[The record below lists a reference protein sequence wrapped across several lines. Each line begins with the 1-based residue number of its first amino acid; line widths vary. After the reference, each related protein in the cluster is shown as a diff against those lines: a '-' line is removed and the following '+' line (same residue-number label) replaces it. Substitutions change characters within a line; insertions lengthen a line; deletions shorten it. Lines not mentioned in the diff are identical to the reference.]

1 MGNND
6 DFWDLP
12 AVNEDTYE
20 TTVLPTADD
29 EPAPAIENEVEKKR
43 NARTVILGSIALT
56 LVILVVLAVAIGI
69 KNWHTTPAN
78 AGAEASTPQAT
89 IAPTIPAPDTT
100 AAPQPAPSQQAPT
113 QNPATTAPAA
123 PAQPAPS
130 ATIDPNSLTFA
141 PPQQARAVVIG
152 KDITAADGQLIFTL
166 RINIPNIPQAAQ
178 GGTVAYVVT
187 KSQYD
192 SYESGS
198 IIDVQYRVDQDGR
211 IAIVR

>member
-1 MGNND
+1 MDNSND

-12 AVNEDTYE
+12 VADEDTYE
-20 TTVLPTADD
+20 TTVLPTAD
-29 EPAPAIENEVEKKR
+29 EPAPEVEKKR
-43 NARTVILGSIALT
+43 NARTVILGSIVLALA
-56 LVILVVLAVAIGI
+56 VLVVLVAAIGL
-69 KNWHTTPAN
+69 KNWHKTPAN
-78 AGAEASTPQAT
+78 AGTEASTPQAT

-100 AAPQPAPSQQAPT
+100 AAPQPAPSQQTPT
-113 QNPATTAPAA
+113 QDPATTAPTA
-123 PAQPAPS
+123 PAQP
-130 ATIDPNSLTFA
+130 TIDPNSLTFA

-152 KDITAADGQLIFTL
+152 KDITAANGQLIFTL
-166 RINIPNIPQAAQ
+166 RINIPQATQ

-198 IIDVQYRVDQDGR
+198 LIDVQYRVDQDGR

>member
-1 MGNND
+1 MDNSND

-12 AVNEDTYE
+12 VADENTYE
-20 TTVLPTADD
+20 TTVLPTAD
-29 EPAPAIENEVEKKR
+29 EPAPEVEKKR
-43 NARTVILGSIALT
+43 NARNVILGSIVLALA
-56 LVILVVLAVAIGI
+56 VLVVLVAAIGL
-69 KNWHTTPAN
+69 KNWHKTPAN
-78 AGAEASTPQAT
+78 AGTEASTPQAT

-100 AAPQPAPSQQAPT
+100 AAPQPAPSQQTPT
-113 QNPATTAPAA
+113 QDPATTAPTA
-123 PAQPAPS
+123 PAQP
-130 ATIDPNSLTFA
+130 TIDPNSLTFA

-152 KDITAADGQLIFTL
+152 KDITAANGQLIFTL
-166 RINIPNIPQAAQ
+166 RINIPQATQ

-198 IIDVQYRVDQDGR
+198 LIDVQYRVDQDGR

>member
-1 MGNND
+1 MDNND

-20 TTVLPTADD
+20 TTVLPAVD

-43 NARTVILGSIALT
+43 NARTVIFGSIALT
-56 LVILVVLAVAIGI
+56 LVILVVLAAAIGI

-78 AGAEASTPQAT
+78 AGADASTPQAT
-89 IAPTIPAPDTT
+89 IAPTIPTPDTT

-123 PAQPAPS
+123 PAQPTPN

>member
-1 MGNND
+1 MDNSND

-12 AVNEDTYE
+12 VADENTYE
-20 TTVLPTADD
+20 TTVLPTAD
-29 EPAPAIENEVEKKR
+29 EPAPEVEKKR
-43 NARTVILGSIALT
+43 NARTVILGSIVLA
-56 LVILVVLAVAIGI
+56 LVILVVLVAAIGL
-69 KNWHTTPAN
+69 KNWHKTPTN
-78 AGAEASTPQAT
+78 AGTEASTPQAT
-89 IAPTIPAPDTT
+89 IAPTIPTPDTT
-100 AAPQPAPSQQAPT
+100 ADPQPAPSQPT
-113 QNPATTAPAA
+113 
-123 PAQPAPS
+123 PS

-141 PPQQARAVVIG
+141 PAQQARAVVIG
-152 KDITAADGQLIFTL
+152 KDITAVNGQLVFTL

-198 IIDVQYRVDQDGR
+198 LIDVQYRVDQDGR

>member
-1 MGNND
+1 MDNSND

-12 AVNEDTYE
+12 VADENTYE
-20 TTVLPTADD
+20 TTVLPTAD
-29 EPAPAIENEVEKKR
+29 EPAPEVEKKR
-43 NARTVILGSIALT
+43 NARTVILGSIVLALA
-56 LVILVVLAVAIGI
+56 VLVVLVAAIGL
-69 KNWHTTPAN
+69 KNWHKTPAN
-78 AGAEASTPQAT
+78 AGTEASTPQAT

-100 AAPQPAPSQQAPT
+100 AAPQPAPSQQTPT
-113 QNPATTAPAA
+113 QDPATTAPTA
-123 PAQPAPS
+123 PAQP
-130 ATIDPNSLTFA
+130 TIDPNSLTFA

-152 KDITAADGQLIFTL
+152 KDITAVNGQLVFTL

-198 IIDVQYRVDQDGR
+198 LIDVQYRVDQDGR

>member
-1 MGNND
+1 MDNND

-12 AVNEDTYE
+12 VADEDTYE
-20 TTVLPTADD
+20 TTTLPTAD
-29 EPAPAIENEVEKKR
+29 EPAPEVEKKR
-43 NARTVILGSIALT
+43 NARTVILGSITLA
-56 LVILVVLAVAIGI
+56 LVILVALVAAIGL
-69 KNWHTTPAN
+69 KNWHNAPAN

-89 IAPTIPAPDTT
+89 IAPTIPTSDTT
-100 AAPQPAPSQQAPT
+100 AAPQPAPSQQTPT
-113 QNPATTAPAA
+113 QDPATTAPAS
-123 PAQPAPS
+123 PAQPTPN

-141 PPQQARAVVIG
+141 PAQQARAVVIG
-152 KDITAADGQLIFTL
+152 KDITAANGQLIFTL
-166 RINIPNIPQAAQ
+166 RINIPNIPQATQ

-198 IIDVQYRVDQDGR
+198 LIDVQYRVDQDGR

>member
-1 MGNND
+1 MDNSND

-12 AVNEDTYE
+12 VADENTYE
-20 TTVLPTADD
+20 TTTLPTAD
-29 EPAPAIENEVEKKR
+29 EPAPEVEKKR
-43 NARTVILGSIALT
+43 NARTVILGSI
-56 LVILVVLAVAIGI
+56 VLALAVLVALVAAIGL
-69 KNWHTTPAN
+69 KNWHNAPAN
-78 AGAEASTPQAT
+78 AGTEASTPQAT

-100 AAPQPAPSQQAPT
+100 AAPQPAPSQQTPT
-113 QNPATTAPAA
+113 QDPATTAPTA
-123 PAQPAPS
+123 PAQP
-130 ATIDPNSLTFA
+130 TIDPNSLTFA

-152 KDITAADGQLIFTL
+152 KDITAANGQLIFTL
-166 RINIPNIPQAAQ
+166 RINIPQATQ

-198 IIDVQYRVDQDGR
+198 LIDVQYRVDQDGR

>member
-1 MGNND
+1 MDNSND

-12 AVNEDTYE
+12 VADENTYE
-20 TTVLPTADD
+20 TTVLPTAD
-29 EPAPAIENEVEKKR
+29 EPAPEVEKKR
-43 NARTVILGSIALT
+43 NARTVILGSIVLALA
-56 LVILVVLAVAIGI
+56 VLVVLVAAIGL
-69 KNWHTTPAN
+69 KNWHKTPAN
-78 AGAEASTPQAT
+78 AGTEASTPQAT

-100 AAPQPAPSQQAPT
+100 AAPQPAPSQQTPT
-113 QNPATTAPAA
+113 QDPATTAPTA
-123 PAQPAPS
+123 PAQP
-130 ATIDPNSLTFA
+130 TIDPNSLTFA

-152 KDITAADGQLIFTL
+152 KDITAANGQLIFTL
-166 RINIPNIPQAAQ
+166 RINIPQATQ

-198 IIDVQYRVDQDGR
+198 LIDVQYRVDQDGR

>member
-1 MGNND
+1 MDNSND

-12 AVNEDTYE
+12 VADENTYE
-20 TTVLPTADD
+20 TTVLPTAD
-29 EPAPAIENEVEKKR
+29 EPAPEVEKKR
-43 NARTVILGSIALT
+43 NARTVILGSIVLALA
-56 LVILVVLAVAIGI
+56 VLAVLVAAIGL
-69 KNWHTTPAN
+69 KNWHKTPAN
-78 AGAEASTPQAT
+78 AGTEASTPQAT

-100 AAPQPAPSQQAPT
+100 AAPQPAPSQQTPT
-113 QNPATTAPAA
+113 QDPATTAPTA
-123 PAQPAPS
+123 PAQP
-130 ATIDPNSLTFA
+130 TIDPNSLTFA

-152 KDITAADGQLIFTL
+152 KDITAANGQLIFTL
-166 RINIPNIPQAAQ
+166 RINIPQATQ

-198 IIDVQYRVDQDGR
+198 LIDVQYRVDQDGR

>member
-1 MGNND
+1 MDNSND

-12 AVNEDTYE
+12 VADENTYE
-20 TTVLPTADD
+20 TTVLSTAD
-29 EPAPAIENEVEKKR
+29 EPAPEVEKKR
-43 NARTVILGSIALT
+43 NARTVILGSIVLALA
-56 LVILVVLAVAIGI
+56 VLVVLVAAIGL
-69 KNWHTTPAN
+69 KNWHKTPAN
-78 AGAEASTPQAT
+78 AGTEASTPQAT

-100 AAPQPAPSQQAPT
+100 AAPQPAPSQQTPT
-113 QNPATTAPAA
+113 QDPATTAPTA
-123 PAQPAPS
+123 PAQP
-130 ATIDPNSLTFA
+130 TIDPNSLTFA

-152 KDITAADGQLIFTL
+152 KDITAANGQLIFTL
-166 RINIPNIPQAAQ
+166 RINIPQATQ

-198 IIDVQYRVDQDGR
+198 LIDVQYRVDQDGR

>member
-1 MGNND
+1 MDNSND

-12 AVNEDTYE
+12 VADENTYE
-20 TTVLPTADD
+20 TTVLPTAD
-29 EPAPAIENEVEKKR
+29 EPAPEVEKKR
-43 NARTVILGSIALT
+43 NARTVILGSIVLALA
-56 LVILVVLAVAIGI
+56 VLVVLVAAIGL
-69 KNWHTTPAN
+69 KNWHKTPAN
-78 AGAEASTPQAT
+78 AGTEASTPQAT

-100 AAPQPAPSQQAPT
+100 AAPQPAPSQQTPT
-113 QNPATTAPAA
+113 QDPATTAPTA
-123 PAQPAPS
+123 PAQP
-130 ATIDPNSLTFA
+130 TIDPNSLTFA

-152 KDITAADGQLIFTL
+152 KNITAANGQLIFTL
-166 RINIPNIPQAAQ
+166 RINIPQATQ

-198 IIDVQYRVDQDGR
+198 LIDVQYRVDQDGR

>member
-1 MGNND
+1 MDNND

-12 AVNEDTYE
+12 VANEDTYE
-20 TTVLPTADD
+20 TTVLPAAD
-29 EPAPAIENEVEKKR
+29 EPAPEVEKKR
-43 NARTVILGSIALT
+43 NARTVILGSIVLALA
-56 LVILVVLAVAIGI
+56 VLVVLVAAIGL
-69 KNWHTTPAN
+69 KNWHKTPAN
-78 AGAEASTPQAT
+78 AGTEASTPQAT

-100 AAPQPAPSQQAPT
+100 AAPQPAPSQQTPT
-113 QNPATTAPAA
+113 QDPATTAPTA
-123 PAQPAPS
+123 PAQP
-130 ATIDPNSLTFA
+130 TIDPNSLTFA

-152 KDITAADGQLIFTL
+152 KDITAANGQLIFTL
-166 RINIPNIPQAAQ
+166 RINIPQATQ

-198 IIDVQYRVDQDGR
+198 LIDVQYRVDQDGR

>member
-1 MGNND
+1 MDNSND

-12 AVNEDTYE
+12 VADENTYE
-20 TTVLPTADD
+20 TTVLPTAD
-29 EPAPAIENEVEKKR
+29 ESAPEVEKKR
-43 NARTVILGSIALT
+43 NARTVILGSIVLALA
-56 LVILVVLAVAIGI
+56 VLVVLVAAIGL
-69 KNWHTTPAN
+69 KNWHKTPAN
-78 AGAEASTPQAT
+78 AGTEASTPQAT

-100 AAPQPAPSQQAPT
+100 AAPQPAPSQQTPT
-113 QNPATTAPAA
+113 QDPATTAPTA
-123 PAQPAPS
+123 PAQP
-130 ATIDPNSLTFA
+130 TIDPNSLTFA

-152 KDITAADGQLIFTL
+152 KDITAANGQLIFTL
-166 RINIPNIPQAAQ
+166 RINIPQATQ

-198 IIDVQYRVDQDGR
+198 LIDVQYRVDQDGR

>member
-1 MGNND
+1 MDNSND

-12 AVNEDTYE
+12 VADENTYE
-20 TTVLPTADD
+20 TTVLPTAD
-29 EPAPAIENEVEKKR
+29 EPAPEVEKKR
-43 NARTVILGSIALT
+43 NARTVILGSIVLALA
-56 LVILVVLAVAIGI
+56 ILVVLVAAIGL
-69 KNWHTTPAN
+69 KNWHKTPAN
-78 AGAEASTPQAT
+78 AGTEASTPQAT

-100 AAPQPAPSQQAPT
+100 AAPQPAPSQQTPT
-113 QNPATTAPAA
+113 QDPATTAPTA
-123 PAQPAPS
+123 PAQP
-130 ATIDPNSLTFA
+130 TIDPNSLTFA

-152 KDITAADGQLIFTL
+152 KDITAANGQLIFTL
-166 RINIPNIPQAAQ
+166 RINIPQATQ

-198 IIDVQYRVDQDGR
+198 LIDVQYRVDQDGR

>member
-1 MGNND
+1 MDNSND

-12 AVNEDTYE
+12 VADENTDE
-20 TTVLPTADD
+20 TTVLPTAD
-29 EPAPAIENEVEKKR
+29 EPAPEVEKKR
-43 NARTVILGSIALT
+43 NARTVILGSIVLALA
-56 LVILVVLAVAIGI
+56 VLVVLVAAIGL
-69 KNWHTTPAN
+69 KNWHKTPAN
-78 AGAEASTPQAT
+78 AGTEASTPQAT

-100 AAPQPAPSQQAPT
+100 AAPQPAPSQQTPT
-113 QNPATTAPAA
+113 QDPATTAPTA
-123 PAQPAPS
+123 PAQP
-130 ATIDPNSLTFA
+130 TIDPNSLTFA

-152 KDITAADGQLIFTL
+152 KDIAAANGQLIFTL
-166 RINIPNIPQAAQ
+166 RINIPQATQ

-198 IIDVQYRVDQDGR
+198 LIDVQYRVDQDGR

>member
-1 MGNND
+1 MDNND

-12 AVNEDTYE
+12 AAPEDTYE
-20 TTVLPTADD
+20 TTVLPTAD
-29 EPAPAIENEVEKKR
+29 EPAPEVEKKR
-43 NARTVILGSIALT
+43 NARTVILGSIVLALA
-56 LVILVVLAVAIGI
+56 VLVVLVAAIGL
-69 KNWHTTPAN
+69 KNWHKTPAN
-78 AGAEASTPQAT
+78 AGTEASTPQAT

-100 AAPQPAPSQQAPT
+100 AAPQPAPSQQTPT
-113 QNPATTAPAA
+113 QDPATTAPTA
-123 PAQPAPS
+123 PAQP
-130 ATIDPNSLTFA
+130 TIDPNSLTFA

-152 KDITAADGQLIFTL
+152 KDITAANGQLIFTL
-166 RINIPNIPQAAQ
+166 RINIPQATQ

-198 IIDVQYRVDQDGR
+198 LIDVQYRVDQDGR